1 MRNEKGL
8 RIAAT
13 TLLGLL
19 LVASTLGAMAAN
31 QRALARPLGQSGGNL
46 VECYVSSIGPHHV
59 QVFTRESSIPPFDH
73 PISGHTLAECYNCSF
88 VSATVGYYDTDF
100 DFGCRISAPMSHHIR
115 LRSYTD
121 GDGFGT
127 VRGGNDGTS
136 YYREGYAS
144 KSSWSSGGYNWEHAF
159 WGEWPMEVGVS
170 VSGNG
175 SISRTPHSKS
185 GFYLSGTEVA
195 LAAYPDPYWT
205 FSGWSGDTDTTDNP
219 LVVIADQEW
228 NIVATFETTATLTPT
243 PSPTPSPTPTPTP
256 TPSPTPDPS
265 SPSDWLSFPNCEFDL
280 WNANS
285 GSCSIYPGASS
296 IEAGWLQGTD
306 WPEVRDYTA
315 YITQSGTISSF
326 EICLAGSGYSDWY
339 GGDLSEPSVGF
350 DGACSDYS
358 VYQSGSCFEY
368 IHDTSTFTGA
378 CRIISLS
385 ANEVRGNK
393 AECSD
398 DNCSIELW
406 WYFSA
411 INAQPIQAFS
421 PEPPPWMPT
430 ATPTPVPA
438 TVTPNPTPYPTPD
451 QPYYPGFTSSGW
463 YTDDKG
469 AGKTKSPKIPVQS
482 PGPWFRAPKLR
493 PPKFPMV
500 ISFPV
505 LPDLPP
511 PSLQPI
517 TLDVVGEGKGWNK
530 RLAPK
535 FDPLTLPHINDWQ
548 APEMNP
554 MSLPVAPVLQP
565 LTLPTGGAY
574 TLHKFP
580 KLKAPKIPTTMTFSK
595 MPKLLSDKIPTS
607 SSFLSV
613 PEVITLPGQSAKG
626 RGKTLADKYSP
637 VITKVRTIVTKTK
650 SFGKPST
657 MKVRGKTAVSMTQE
671 FSVGFMDAM
680 DYLRA
685 VGDLDVIGPSVAAT
699 LLGLGWIFL
708 IMIAKMQIKA
718 VSTVVDMVLR
728 FFDYIV
734 QIAPL

>member
-1 MRNEKGL
+1 MSSKF
-8 RIAAT
+8 RIIAT
-13 TLLGLL
+13 ALIGLL
-19 LVASTLGAMAAN
+19 LVVGTLGAMAAN
-31 QRALARPLGQSGGNL
+31 QRALARPLGQSGGHL
-46 VECYVSSIGPHHV
+46 IECYVSRAYGDFYGV
-59 QVFTRESSIPPFDH
+59 EVYTELL
-73 PISGHTLAECYNCSF
+73 SGGVPVDWYTLAECSSCSY
-88 VSATVGYYDTDF
+88 VSATVPNDSDDF
-100 DFGCRISAPMSHHIR
+100 RFGCAFYFEESDYCSGGDCDYWHPDSSLYFDNAYSTNRWQEYLGDHRWSDGASDWVHFFLGEPPRTLSLDTI
-115 LRSYTD
+115 
-121 GDGFGT
+121 GDGNVTLNPVQYPAG
-127 VRGGNDGTS
+127 
-136 YYREGYAS
+136 
-144 KSSWSSGGYNWEHAF
+144 
-159 WGEWPMEVGVS
+159 
-170 VSGNG
+170 
-175 SISRTPHSKS
+175 
-185 GFYLSGTEVA
+185 YLSGTQVTLNA
-195 LAAYPDPYWT
+195 QPDSGWY
-205 FSGWSGDTDTTDNP
+205 FSSWSGDLSGSDDSVSITMDTSKS
-219 LVVIADQEW
+219 V
-228 NIVATFETTATLTPT
+228 VATFETT
-243 PSPTPSPTPTPTP
+243 STPTP

-265 SPSDWLSFPNCEFDL
+265 SPEDWLVFPNCEFDL
-280 WNANS
+280 ANANS
-285 GSCSIYPGASS
+285 GSCSVYPGASS
-296 IEAGWLQGTD
+296 IEASWLQDTD

-326 EICLAGSGYSDWY
+326 EVCLAGSGYSDWY
-339 GGDLSEPSVGF
+339 GGDLAEPTVGF

-368 IHDTSTFTGA
+368 IHDTSNFTGA
-378 CRIISLS
+378 CRITSLS

-393 AECSD
+393 SECSD

-411 INAQPIQAFS
+411 INEQPIQAFS

-438 TVTPNPTPYPTPD
+438 TVTPNPTPFPTPE
-451 QPYYPGFTSSGW
+451 QPYNPGFPASGW

-469 AGKTKSPKIPVQS
+469 AGKTRAPKIPRES
-482 PGPWFRAPKLR
+482 PAPWFKAPKLR
-493 PPKFPMV
+493 PPKFPKV

-574 TLHKFP
+574 TLHKLP
-580 KLKAPKIPTTMTFSK
+580 KLKSPKIPTTMTFSK

-607 SSFLSV
+607 SNFLSV
-613 PEVITLPGQSAKG
+613 PEVITLPGSSAKG
-626 RGKTLADKYSP
+626 RGKTLAEKYQP
-637 VITKVRTIVTKTK
+637 VITRVKTLATKTK
-650 SFGKPST
+650 EFGKPST
-657 MKVRGKTAVSMTQE
+657 IKVRGKTAVSMSQE
-671 FSVGFMDAM
+671 FSVGFMEAT

-685 VGDLDVIGPSVAAT
+685 VADLEVIGPSVAAV

-708 IMIAKMQIKA
+708 IMVAKLHIKA
-718 VSTVVDMVLR
+718 ISTIVDLAIR
-728 FFDYIV
+728 FMDFV
-734 QIAPL
+734 AELVPM